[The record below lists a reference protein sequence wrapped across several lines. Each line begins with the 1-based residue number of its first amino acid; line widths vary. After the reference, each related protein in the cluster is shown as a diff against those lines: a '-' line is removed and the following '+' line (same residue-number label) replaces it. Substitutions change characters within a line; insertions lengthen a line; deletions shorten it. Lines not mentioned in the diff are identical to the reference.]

1 MKTHECDILV
11 IGAGPA
17 GSSAA
22 YAASDKGWDV
32 LIIEQKPI
40 IGVPVRC
47 AEYIPAPL
55 MNEINID
62 KDFIVQH
69 IKGMRTILPDGTIKE
84 SPAHGLMI
92 RRDIFDQALAKKAE
106 EAGSGLRIGTRLIS
120 MDENG
125 ALVRSKAETY
135 RIKARIIIGADG
147 PHTMVGR
154 LINSRN
160 MDLIPAIQVV
170 SNLAQNMDL
179 TEVYFNKELYGGY
192 GWLFPKGC
200 MANIGIAMRKRD
212 GIRCPIKE
220 CLKRFIARL
229 RQEGKI
235 QGEISGWTA
244 GWIPI
249 GRPRSLVH
257 NNIMLAGDAAGQTHP
272 ISGAGVAQ
280 ALICGGMAGKWA
292 GLALA
297 ADDRSIL
304 SGYDME
310 WRDIYGESQE
320 LAYSR
325 RTLMEKEWDHLDDI
339 IKLCWI
345 GFREYY
351 EERDSSMRRK
361 EP

>member
-1 MKTHECDILV
+1 MKTYECDVLIV
-11 IGAGPA
+11 GAGPA

-32 LIIEQKPI
+32 LMIDQRAI

-55 MNEINID
+55 MNEINIG
-62 KDFIVQH
+62 KDFIIQH
-69 IKGMRTILPDGTIKE
+69 VKGMRTILPDGAIKE
-84 SPAHGLMI
+84 SPAPGLMI

-106 EAGSGLRIGTRLIS
+106 EAGSGVSLCTRLIS

-125 ALVRSKAETY
+125 ALVQSRAERY

-147 PHTMVGR
+147 PHTTVGR

-160 MDLIPAIQVV
+160 MDLIPAIQIIAD
-170 SNLAQNMDL
+170 LTQRMDV
-179 TEVYFNKELYGGY
+179 TEVYFNKDLYGGY
-192 GWLFPKGC
+192 GWLFPKGYK
-200 MANIGIAMRKRD
+200 ANIGIAMRKRG
-212 GIRCPIKE
+212 GISCPIKE
-220 CLKRFIARL
+220 CLQRFIARL
-229 RQEGKI
+229 RQGSKI
-235 QGEISGWTA
+235 RGEVSGWTA

-249 GRPRSLVH
+249 GRPRTLVH
-257 NNIMLAGDAAGQTHP
+257 KNIMLAGDAAGQTHP

-280 ALICGGMAGKWA
+280 AVICGGMAGKWA

-297 ADDRSIL
+297 ADDTAIL

-310 WRDIYGESQE
+310 WRDLYGDIQE
-320 LAYSR
+320 WAYSR
-325 RTLMEKEWDHLDDI
+325 RALMEKEWDNLDDI
-339 IKLCWI
+339 IKRCWI

-351 EERDSSMRRK
+351 AS
-361 EP
+361 P

>member
-22 YAASDKGWDV
+22 YAASGKGWDV

-40 IGVPVRC
+40 IGIPVRC

-69 IKGMRTILPDGTIKE
+69 VKGMRTILPDGTIKE

-92 RRDIFDQALAKKAE
+92 RRDIFDQALARKAE
-106 EAGSGLRIGTRLIS
+106 EAGSGLRLCTRLIS
-120 MDENG
+120 MDESG
-125 ALVRSKAETY
+125 ALVRSRAETY

-147 PHTMVGR
+147 PHTKVGR

-170 SNLAQNMDL
+170 ANLAQNMDH
-179 TEVYFNKELYGGY
+179 TEVYFDKDLYGGY
-192 GWLFPKGC
+192 GWLFPKGRK
-200 MANIGIAMRKRD
+200 ANIGIAMRNRD
-212 GIRCPIKE
+212 GVRCSIKE
-220 CLKRFIARL
+220 CLQRFIARL
-229 RQEGKI
+229 RQAGKI
-235 QGEISGWTA
+235 QGEVSGLTA
-244 GWIPI
+244 GWVPI

-257 NNIMLAGDAAGQTHP
+257 KNIMLAGDAAGQTHP

-297 ADDRSIL
+297 ADDSSIL
-304 SGYDME
+304 NGYDIE
-310 WRDIYGESQE
+310 WRDLYGDAQE
-320 LAYSR
+320 WAYSR
-325 RTLMEKEWDHLDDI
+325 RALMEKEWNHLDDI
-339 IKLCWI
+339 IKQCWI

-351 EERDSSMRRK
+351 AC
-361 EP
+361 P